1 MKRVLLLIILFIA
14 FMWSVPQ
21 AHAKT
26 KTLQQLIDETPEN
39 GTLQLSNV
47 HYKENIVIHKS
58 ITIKGSNHIL
68 SYCKIHKLYLLLVL
82 AILN

>member
-1 MKRVLLLIILFIA
+1 MNRVLLLFIFFIA
-14 FMWSVPQ
+14 FTFAVPQ

-47 HYKENIVIHKS
+47 IYKENVV
-58 ITIKGSNHIL
+58 T
-68 SYCKIHKLYLLLVL
+68 
-82 AILN
+82 